1 MSILAHD
8 PEKWVPVFGKIMRMV
23 ETLSGACGR
32 RSRTSFP
39 QDNREKAMKRFVIAA
54 AALAFGMTAAM
65 PGGSA
70 QEKLKVGYIYV
81 GPVGDMG
88 YSYQHDVGRKDVEA
102 KFKDKV
108 ETSFLENVN
117 EGPDAERSIE
127 QLVRTG
133 HKLIFTTSFGFMDAT
148 AKVAKKYPNV
158 MFEHATGYK
167 RDKNL
172 ATYSGRF
179 YEGRYIQGV
188 IAAKMSKS
196 GVLGYIASFPIPE
209 VVSGINAMMLGAQ
222 SVRPDMKVKI
232 IWVNTWY
239 DPGKEAA
246 AARALADQGA
256 DVLTQHTDSAA
267 ATQFANERGI
277 YSFGQDSDMIKF
289 GPKSQLTAIVENWGP
304 YYIDRV
310 QLALDKKWASSDFWG
325 GLSTKLVQ
333 MAPYTNMPEDVK
345 KLASD
350 TEAAI
355 SSGKLH
361 PFKCPVLAQDGKPV
375 ECKGGTNLDDGQ
387 ILGMNFY
394 IKGIDDKLPG
404 T

>member
-1 MSILAHD
+1 MSMKKFMMAATALGLAL
-8 PEKWVPVFGKIMRMV
+8 G
-23 ETLSGACGR
+23 
-32 RSRTSFP
+32 
-39 QDNREKAMKRFVIAA
+39 
-54 AALAFGMTAAM
+54 AALTGAA
-65 PGGSA
+65 A

-88 YSYQHDVGRKDVEA
+88 WSYQHEVGRRAIEEA
-102 KFKDKV
+102 FKGKID
-108 ETSFLENVN
+108 TSFLENVS

-133 HKLIFTTSFGFMDAT
+133 HKLIYTTSFGFMDAT

-179 YEGRYIQGV
+179 YEGRYIMGQ
-188 IAAKMSKS
+188 IAAKMSKT
-196 GVLGYIASFPIPE
+196 GTIGYIGSFPIPE

-256 DVLTQHTDSAA
+256 DILAQHTDSAA
-267 ATQFANERGI
+267 AMQFANERGI
-277 YSFGQDSDMIKF
+277 YAFGQDSDQIKF
-289 GPKSQLTAIVENWGP
+289 GPKAQLTAIVNNWTP
-304 YYIDRV
+304 YYTDRV
-310 QLALDKKWASSDFWG
+310 KLALDGKWATGDVWG
-325 GLSTKLVQ
+325 GLNSKIVQ
-333 MAPYTNMPEDVK
+333 MAPYTNMPDDVK
-345 KLASD
+345 KLATE

-355 SSGKLH
+355 SGGKLH

-375 ECKGGTNLDDGQ
+375 ECKGGANLDDGQ
-387 ILGMNFY
+387 ILGMNFF

-404 T
+404 M

>member
-1 MSILAHD
+1 
-8 PEKWVPVFGKIMRMV
+8 MRKFM
-23 ETLSGACGR
+23 
-32 RSRTSFP
+32 
-39 QDNREKAMKRFVIAA
+39 IAA
-54 AALAFGMTAAM
+54 AALGLAIGAALT
-65 PGGSA
+65 GAAA
-70 QEKLKVGYIYV
+70 QDKLKIGFIYV
-81 GPVGDMG
+81 GPIGDMG
-88 YSYQHDVGRKDVEA
+88 WSYQHEVGRRAIEEA
-102 KFKDKV
+102 FKGKID
-108 ETSFLENVN
+108 TSFLENVN

-133 HKLIFTTSFGFMDAT
+133 HKLIYTTSFGFMDAT

-179 YEGRYIQGV
+179 YEGRYIMGQ
-188 IAAKMSKS
+188 IAAKMSKT
-196 GVLGYIASFPIPE
+196 GTIGYIGSFPIPE

-256 DVLTQHTDSAA
+256 DILAQHTDSAA
-267 ATQFANERGI
+267 AMQFANERGI
-277 YSFGQDSDMIKF
+277 YAFGQDSDQIKF
-289 GPKSQLTAIVENWGP
+289 GPKAQLTAIVNNWTP
-304 YYIDRV
+304 YYTDRIK
-310 QLALDKKWASSDFWG
+310 LALDGKWATGDVWG
-325 GLSTKLVQ
+325 GLNTKIVQ
-333 MAPYTNMPEDVK
+333 MAPYTNMPDDVK
-345 KLASD
+345 KMAMD

-355 SSGKLH
+355 SGGKLH

-375 ECKGGTNLDDGQ
+375 ECKGGANLDDGQ
-387 ILGMNFY
+387 ILSMNFY
-394 IKGIDDKLPG
+394 IKGIDDKLPSN
-404 T
+404 